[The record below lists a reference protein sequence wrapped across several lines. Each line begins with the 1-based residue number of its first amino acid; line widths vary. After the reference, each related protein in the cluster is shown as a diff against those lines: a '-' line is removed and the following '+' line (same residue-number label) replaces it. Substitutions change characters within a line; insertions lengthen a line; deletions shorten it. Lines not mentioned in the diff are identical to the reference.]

1 MNVTKGENVVL
12 EQLKAE
18 IAEKDDLIR
27 RLQARL
33 SWALAS
39 TAQNPAFQ
47 ALLEMKRDQDPH
59 YHINPLGIH
68 GNDVAHLF
76 KK

>member
-1 MNVTKGENVVL
+1 MIL

-27 RLQARL
+27 RLQSRL
-33 SWALAS
+33 SWELAPK
-39 TAQNPAFQ
+39 AKNPAFQ
-47 ALLEMKRDQDPH
+47 AMLEMKRDLDPH